1 MFEAIELRKQ
11 VEKGWPS
18 KFEVMTE
25 KEMADITYGAMT
37 AASRRIEEFL
47 LDKLGER
54 EQSYSHRGG
63 NL

>member
-1 MFEAIELRKQ
+1 MLEAIELRKQ

-25 KEMADITYGAMT
+25 KELADITYGTM
-37 AASRRIEEFL
+37 AAAGRRVEEFL
-47 LDKLGER
+47 KDKLGER
-54 EQSYSHRGG
+54 EESYSHRGG